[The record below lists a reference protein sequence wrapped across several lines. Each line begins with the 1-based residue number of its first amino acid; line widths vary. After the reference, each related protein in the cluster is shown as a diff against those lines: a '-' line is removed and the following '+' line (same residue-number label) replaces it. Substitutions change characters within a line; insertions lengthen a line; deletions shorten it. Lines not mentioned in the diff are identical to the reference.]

1 MMGFKI
7 NETMVHPMSLCMPH
21 FNIVVVVVFGE
32 EKVRPVMFNDHHGIY
47 PLAEWRLSAKYE
59 RDIRTK
65 TARMFQNC
73 MERSLNPD

>member
-32 EKVRPVMFNDHHGIY
+32 EKVRPVMFNDHHGKSIGGV
-47 PLAEWRLSAKYE
+47 AAIGEV
-59 RDIRTK
+59 
-65 TARMFQNC
+65 
-73 MERSLNPD
+73 